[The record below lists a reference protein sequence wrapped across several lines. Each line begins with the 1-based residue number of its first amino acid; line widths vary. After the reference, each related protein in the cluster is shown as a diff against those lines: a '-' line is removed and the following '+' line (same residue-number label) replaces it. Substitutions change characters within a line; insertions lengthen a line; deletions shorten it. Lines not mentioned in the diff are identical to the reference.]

1 MLMVTNLPKKEKS
14 VSLEIYAMKLKYMQN
29 KKGKND
35 RLNSVHKIMAIS
47 TLYHL
52 EFIPYLHFLQFIW
65 SGSFI
70 VEEVSISRM

>member
-70 VEEVSISRM
+70 VGEVSIRRM

>member
-1 MLMVTNLPKKEKS
+1 MLIVTNLPKKEIP
-14 VSLEIYAMKLKYMQN
+14 VSLEIYAMKRNYMQN

-52 EFIPYLHFLQFIW
+52 QFIPYLHFLQFIC

-70 VEEVSISRM
+70 VGEVSISRM